1 MLRLLE
7 CMNNYSQYDL
17 TEDDA
22 YLITGSTCLKNKLG
36 FVATGELNAAEA
48 EITKL
53 TMAELFS
60 HPVQGTF
67 DLKHLQE
74 IHFRLFQ
81 DVYEWAGQIR
91 TVEIAKSQ
99 TFFLPYRL
107 IDSESANVFTQLH
120 TEQLLQGLNKND
132 FGNRAG
138 FYLAAINKIH
148 PFREGN
154 GRTQR
159 LLIEQLANL
168 NGYVIDWNAISQ
180 EAMGQ
185 ASREARTQDPNAQK
199 LSRLIMLNTL
209 TIGEVV
215 R

>member
-1 MLRLLE
+1 ME
-7 CMNNYSQYDL
+7 DYSQYDL

-36 FVATGELNAAEA
+36 FFSTGELNAAEA

-60 HPVQGTF
+60 HPVQGAF

-74 IHFRLFQ
+74 IHYRLFQ

-91 TVEIAKSQ
+91 TVEIAKGQ
-99 TFFLPYRL
+99 TFFLPYRF
-107 IDSESANVFTQLH
+107 IESESASVFAQLH
-120 TEQLLQGLNKND
+120 AEKLLQGLNKND
-132 FGNRAG
+132 FGYRAG

-168 NGYVIDWNAISQ
+168 NEYVINWNAISQ

-185 ASREARTQDPNAQK
+185 ASREARSQDPTAQK

-209 TIGEVV
+209 TIDEAL

>member
-1 MLRLLE
+1 ME
-7 CMNNYSQYDL
+7 DYSQYDL
-17 TEDDA
+17 TESDD
-22 YLITGSTCLKNKLG
+22 YLIVNSTCLRNKLG
-36 FVATGELNAAEA
+36 FTSTGQLNAAEA

-53 TMAELFS
+53 TMAELFIN
-60 HPVQGTF
+60 PVEATF
-67 DLKHLQE
+67 NLKHLQE
-74 IHFRLFQ
+74 IHFCLFQ
-81 DVYEWAGQIR
+81 DAYEWAGQIR
-91 TVEIAKSQ
+91 TVEIAKGQ
-99 TFFLPYRL
+99 AFFLPYRL
-107 IDSESANVFTQLH
+107 IESESATVFSQLH
-120 TEQLLQGLNKND
+120 AEKLLQGLNKND
-132 FGNRAG
+132 FGYRAG

-168 NGYVIDWNAISQ
+168 NGYVINWNAISQ

-185 ASREARTQDPNAQK
+185 ASREARSQDPTAQK

-209 TIGEVV
+209 TIDEAL

>member
-1 MLRLLE
+1 ME
-7 CMNNYSQYDL
+7 DYSQYDL
-17 TEDDA
+17 TESDD
-22 YLITGSTCLKNKLG
+22 YLIVNSTCLRNKLG
-36 FVATGELNAAEA
+36 FTSTGQLNAAEA

-53 TMAELFS
+53 TMAELFIN
-60 HPVQGTF
+60 PVEATF
-67 DLKHLQE
+67 NLKHLQE

-91 TVEIAKSQ
+91 TVEIAKGQ
-99 TFFLPYRL
+99 AFFLPYRL
-107 IDSESANVFTQLH
+107 IESESATVFSQLH
-120 TEQLLQGLNKND
+120 AEKLLQGLNKND
-132 FGNRAG
+132 FGYRAG

-168 NGYVIDWNAISQ
+168 NGYVINWNAISQ

-185 ASREARTQDPNAQK
+185 ASREARSQDPTAQK

-209 TIGEVV
+209 TIDEAL

>member
-1 MLRLLE
+1 ME
-7 CMNNYSQYDL
+7 DYSQYDL
-17 TEDDA
+17 TESDD
-22 YLITGSTCLKNKLG
+22 YLIVNSTCLRNKLG
-36 FVATGELNAAEA
+36 FTSTGQLNAAEA

-53 TMAELFS
+53 TMAELFIN
-60 HPVQGTF
+60 PVEAIF
-67 DLKHLQE
+67 NLKHLQG

-91 TVEIAKSQ
+91 TVEIAKGQ
-99 TFFLPYRL
+99 AFFLPYRL
-107 IDSESANVFTQLH
+107 IESESATVFSQLH
-120 TEQLLQGLNKND
+120 AEKLLQGLNKND
-132 FGNRAG
+132 FGYRAG

-168 NGYVIDWNAISQ
+168 NGYVINWNAISQ

-185 ASREARTQDPNAQK
+185 ASREARSQDPTAQK

-209 TIGEVV
+209 TIDEAL

>member
-1 MLRLLE
+1 ME
-7 CMNNYSQYDL
+7 DYSQYDL

-22 YLITGSTCLKNKLG
+22 YLIAGSTCLKNKLG
-36 FVATGELNAAEA
+36 FTSTGELNAAEA

-53 TMAELFS
+53 TMAELFID
-60 HPVQGTF
+60 PVDASF

-91 TVEIAKSQ
+91 AVEIAKGQS
-99 TFFLPYRL
+99 FFLPYRL
-107 IDSESANVFTQLH
+107 IQSEAAKLFAQLRA
-120 TEQLLQGLNKND
+120 ESLLKGLNKND

-138 FYLAAINKIH
+138 FYLAGINKIH
-148 PFREGN
+148 AFREGN

-159 LLIEQLANL
+159 LLIEQLANI
-168 NGYVIDWNAISQ
+168 NGYVINWNGISQ

-185 ASREARTQDPNAQK
+185 ASREARTQDPTAHK
-199 LSRLIMLNTL
+199 MSRLIMLNTMTL
-209 TIGEVV
+209 DDAFK
-215 R
+215 

>member
-1 MLRLLE
+1 ME
-7 CMNNYSQYDL
+7 DYSQYDL
-17 TEDDA
+17 TESDD
-22 YLITGSTCLKNKLG
+22 YLIVNSTCLRNKLG
-36 FVATGELNAAEA
+36 FTSTGQLNAAEA

-53 TMAELFS
+53 TMAELFIN
-60 HPVQGTF
+60 PVEATF
-67 DLKHLQE
+67 NLKHLQE

-91 TVEIAKSQ
+91 TVEIAKGQ
-99 TFFLPYRL
+99 AFFLPYRL
-107 IDSESANVFTQLH
+107 IESESATVFSQLH
-120 TEQLLQGLNKND
+120 AEKLLQGLNKND
-132 FGNRAG
+132 FGYRAG

-168 NGYVIDWNAISQ
+168 NEYVINWNAISQ

-185 ASREARTQDPNAQK
+185 ASREARSQDPTAQK

-209 TIGEVV
+209 TIDEAL

>member
-1 MLRLLE
+1 ME
-7 CMNNYSQYDL
+7 DYSQYDL
-17 TEDDA
+17 TESDD
-22 YLITGSTCLKNKLG
+22 YLIVNSTCLRNKLG
-36 FVATGELNAAEA
+36 FTSTGELNAAEA

-53 TMAELFS
+53 TMAELFIN
-60 HPVQGTF
+60 PVEATF
-67 DLKHLQE
+67 NLKHLQE

-91 TVEIAKSQ
+91 TVEIAKGQ
-99 TFFLPYRL
+99 AFFLPYRL
-107 IDSESANVFTQLH
+107 IESESATVFSQLH
-120 TEQLLQGLNKND
+120 AEKLLQGLNKND
-132 FGNRAG
+132 FGYRAG

-168 NGYVIDWNAISQ
+168 NGYVINWNAISQ

-185 ASREARTQDPNAQK
+185 ASREARSQDPTAQK

-209 TIGEVV
+209 TIDEAL

>member
-1 MLRLLE
+1 ME
-7 CMNNYSQYDL
+7 DYSQYDL
-17 TEDDA
+17 TESDD
-22 YLITGSTCLKNKLG
+22 YLIVNSTCLRNKLG
-36 FVATGELNAAEA
+36 FTSTGQLNAAEA

-53 TMAELFS
+53 TMAELFIN
-60 HPVQGTF
+60 PVEATF
-67 DLKHLQE
+67 NLKHLQG

-91 TVEIAKSQ
+91 TVEIAKGQ

-107 IDSESANVFTQLH
+107 IESESVSVFAQLH
-120 TEQLLQGLNKND
+120 AEKLLQGLNKND
-132 FGNRAG
+132 FGCRAG

-168 NGYVIDWNAISQ
+168 NGYVINWNAISQ

-185 ASREARTQDPNAQK
+185 ASREARSQDPTAQK

-209 TIGEVV
+209 TIDEAL

>member
-1 MLRLLE
+1 ME
-7 CMNNYSQYDL
+7 DYSQYDL

-22 YLITGSTCLKNKLG
+22 YIITGSTCLKNKLG

-53 TMAELFS
+53 TMVELFS
-60 HPVQGTF
+60 RPAFESF
-67 DLKHLQE
+67 DLHHLQA
-74 IHFRLFQ
+74 IHQRLF
-81 DVYEWAGQIR
+81 DDIYEWAGKIR
-91 TVEIAKSQ
+91 TVEIAKGHS
-99 TFFLPYRL
+99 FFLPYRL
-107 IDSESANVFTQLH
+107 IESESAKVFVQLQN
-120 TEQLLQGLNKND
+120 ERLLQGLSPNE
-132 FGNRAG
+132 FGQRAG

-159 LLIEQLANL
+159 VLIEQLANR
-168 NGYVIDWNAISQ
+168 NGYMINWNAISQ

-185 ASREARTQDPNAQK
+185 ASREARTQDPTAHK
-199 LSRLIMLNTL
+199 MSRLIMLNTL
-209 TIGEVV
+209 LMDDLD